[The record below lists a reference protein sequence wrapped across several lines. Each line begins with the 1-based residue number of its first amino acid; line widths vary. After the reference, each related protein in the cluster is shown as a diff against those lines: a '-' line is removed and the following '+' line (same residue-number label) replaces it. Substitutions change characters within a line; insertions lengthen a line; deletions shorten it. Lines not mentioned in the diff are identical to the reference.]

1 MADDS
6 RVGPDVGAGCGRT
19 ARFIREEILTRFTAP
34 ALSELEDAAVVEL
47 NGAQVAISTDSYIV
61 DPPIF
66 PGGDIGR
73 LAVCGTV
80 NDLVAS
86 GATPRFLTFG
96 LVMAEGTSWIEVRTT
111 LDSAAAAA
119 REAGVTIVAGDT
131 KVVQESRALRLCINT
146 TGIGTLV
153 HAGRSY
159 ALRNAQPGDAII
171 LTGTIGDHSL
181 AVLSVREGLG
191 FESRVQSDCA
201 PLASM
206 ILPLLERH
214 AEVRAL
220 RDVTRGGLRGVL
232 CDLADN
238 ACVDLEIDLDAV
250 PIQDEVR
257 AGCAMLGLDPIDMV
271 NEGKMIV
278 VVEASRLD
286 DVLKSLRG
294 HRQGRAS
301 AVIGQV
307 NERVDEWPLVRAHH
321 FGVSPVILTRFE
333 GQPIPRLC

>member
-1 MADDS
+1 MADHS
-6 RVGPDVGAGCGRT
+6 RVGQDVGAGGSRT

-34 ALSELEDAAVVEL
+34 VLSELEDAAVVEL
-47 NGAQVAISTDSYIV
+47 NGSQIAVSTDSYIV

-86 GATPRFLTFG
+86 GAVPRFLTFG
-96 LVMAEGTSWIEVRTT
+96 LVIAEGTNWIEVRQI

-119 REAGVTIVAGDT
+119 HEAGVTIVAGDT
-131 KVVQESRALRLCINT
+131 KVVQESSAFQLCINT
-146 TGIGTLV
+146 AGIGTLV
-153 HAGRSY
+153 HADRSY
-159 ALRNAQPGDAII
+159 ALRNTQPGDAII

-181 AVLSVREGLG
+181 AVLSAREGLG

-201 PLASM
+201 PLVSL

-214 AEVRAL
+214 TEVRAL

-232 CDLADN
+232 CDLADD
-238 ACVDLEIDLDAV
+238 AYVDIEIDLDVV

-257 AGCAMLGLDPIDMV
+257 AGCEMLGLDPIDMV

-278 VVEASRLD
+278 VVEAAGLES
-286 DVLKSLRG
+286 VLKLLRR

-301 AVIGQV
+301 TVIGKV
-307 NERVDEWPLVRAHH
+307 HERVGERPLVKAHYS
-321 FGVSPVILTRFE
+321 GGMPVVLTRYE
-333 GQPIPRLC
+333 GQPVPRLC